1 MNSMRF
7 SMKFNG
13 SMEYRLPQNLNISL
27 VGVEGETLLVGLEDV
42 AISSGAAC
50 TSARREPSH
59 VLQALG
65 LSDELSRA
73 SIRIGLG
80 RGNTHEE
87 VHYVIS
93 KFTKLV
99 NRLRALSPD

>member
-1 MNSMRF
+1 
-7 SMKFNG
+7 
-13 SMEYRLPQNLNISL
+13 MEYRLPQNLNISV

-73 SIRIGLG
+73 SIRFGLG

-87 VHYVIS
+87 VDYVIS